1 MKAVLIL
8 SGGLDSSTLA
18 YWLKANG
25 YNEIICITFD
35 YGQKQIIELQYAKGI
50 ANKIGAEH
58 RVIDMSFIKS
68 FLSKSNSS
76 LTNSS
81 INVPYGEYT
90 KENMESTVVPNRNSM
105 MLTMAWTIAC
115 VEKANALVY
124 GAHGGDHYIYPDTRP
139 EYFEAINKSL
149 RMGSDGSRESN
160 LNLLAP
166 FINWHKSDIVQEG
179 ERLGVPFIETWTCYE
194 GGEHHCG
201 LCGACSE
208 RKKAFIIANIPD
220 PTVYKN

>member
-50 ANKIGAEH
+50 ANKITAEH
-58 RVIDMSFIKS
+58 RVIDMSFIKG

-76 LTNSS
+76 LTNSA
-81 INVPYGEYT
+81 IIVPHGEYT
-90 KENMESTVVPNRNSM
+90 KENMQSTVVPNRNSM
-105 MLTMAWTIAC
+105 MLTIAWTIAC
-115 VEKANALVY
+115 VEKANSVVY
-124 GAHGGDHYIYPDTRP
+124 GAHGGDHYLYPDTRP
-139 EYFEAINKSL
+139 QYFEAINKSL
-149 RMGSDGSRESN
+149 RMGTDGCREDD

-166 FINWHKSDIVQEG
+166 FINWHKTDIVKEG
-179 ERLGVPFIETWTCYE
+179 YRLNVPFEETWTCYE
-194 GGEHHCG
+194 GGQYHCG
-201 LCGACSE
+201 LCGACIG
-208 RKKAFIIANIPD
+208 RKQAFIDANIPD
-220 PTVYKN
+220 PTVYKS